1 MKRRHF
7 LFGFLPAALLLTV
20 AAAGCTPQQNT
31 AGGGGTAASPAP
43 GGGSL
48 GGDRPKIGFV
58 VKSATEVWFQ
68 QEWKFAQEAADKL
81 GFDLVKIAADD
92 ADKVLSA
99 LDNLGAQGA
108 KGVIICSPDVK
119 LGPAIV
125 SKAKDNNLKLMS
137 VDDRLVGADG
147 KPLADVPHLGISA
160 RDIGRSVGKAIAAEM
175 KKRGWKPAEV
185 GAVALTIDELETAR
199 ERVGGA
205 TEELVKAGFP
215 EANIY
220 RTPWKRHDIPGA
232 LDAANPTLTQHPDV
246 KKWVAFASNDDG
258 VLGVVRA
265 TEGRTIP
272 ASDVIG
278 VGINGTSGVDDFKK
292 PNPTG
297 FFASV
302 LLSPRRHGY
311 DTAEAMYRW
320 VTEGKEPQKETY
332 TTGTLI
338 TRDNYR
344 EEMKQEGLL

>member
-1 MKRRHF
+1 MTRRHL
-7 LFGFLPAALLLTV
+7 LFGFLPAALLL
-20 AAAGCTPQQNT
+20 AAAGCTPQSGQ
-31 AGGGGTAASPAP
+31 AGGSPAP
-43 GGGSL
+43 GGGAAAG

-68 QEWKFAQEAADKL
+68 QEWKFAQQAADKH
-81 GFDLVKIAADD
+81 GFDLVKIAAPD
-92 ADKVLSA
+92 ADKVLST

-125 SKAKDNNLKLMS
+125 AKAKEHNLKLMS

-160 RDIGRSVGKAIAAEM
+160 REIGRTVGKAIAEEM
-175 KKRGWKPAEV
+175 KARGWKPEEV
-185 GAVALTIDELETAR
+185 GAVALTIEELETAR

-205 TEELVKAGFP
+205 IEELTKAGFP

-220 RTPWKRHDIPGA
+220 KTPWKQHDIPGA

-272 ASDVIG
+272 AENVIG

-292 PNPTG
+292 PKPTG

-302 LLSPRRHGY
+302 LLSPKRHGY
-311 DTAEAMYRW
+311 DTAEAMYKW
-320 VTEGKEPQKETY
+320 VTEGTEPPKETY
-332 TTGTLI
+332 TTGILI
-338 TRDNYR
+338 TRENY
-344 EEMKQEGLL
+344 EEAMKKEGLL